1 MYSLLLLA
9 VILAVVYIFY
19 KFVISPMR
27 DHFQQEKIDLRS
39 KHTQLMAAFAEM
51 DPDPIFRFD
60 EDGKVVMANQAG
72 NELLKNDF
80 VIGKKLENFI
90 PEIKQVDIKGCI
102 REGLQLDVGAP
113 IGDKYFRFTLTGLP
127 GMGIG
132 QIYGSDI
139 TELKET
145 ENKLIDAAKKAEDSE
160 KIKSYFLAQMSHEIR
175 SPLTAVLGFNAI
187 IKEELQGQG
196 SITEDLSYAFNAV
209 EVSGKR
215 LTRTIDQLLNMA
227 QLQTNTY
234 EVRNEKFNVQ
244 DLLKNVIDEYFEE
257 SQGKGIELNF
267 ENKADDHIL
276 ESDKNAARQIFVHL
290 VDNAI
295 KYTQNGTVR
304 VLLDR
309 NKDGRLYVAVS
320 DTGIGMSED
329 YMKQIFTPFTQEV
342 MGYNRRFEGN
352 GLGLALCKKYSN
364 LINAEIKVSS
374 VKDEGSIFT
383 VQFKDK
389 ERS

>member
-209 EVSGKR
+209 EVSG
-215 LTRTIDQLLNMA
+215 IIWPS
-227 QLQTNTY
+227 
-234 EVRNEKFNVQ
+234 F
-244 DLLKNVIDEYFEE
+244 
-257 SQGKGIELNF
+257 
-267 ENKADDHIL
+267 
-276 ESDKNAARQIFVHL
+276 RQIL
-290 VDNAI
+290 T
-295 KYTQNGTVR
+295 K
-304 VLLDR
+304 
-309 NKDGRLYVAVS
+309 
-320 DTGIGMSED
+320 
-329 YMKQIFTPFTQEV
+329 
-342 MGYNRRFEGN
+342 
-352 GLGLALCKKYSN
+352 
-364 LINAEIKVSS
+364 
-374 VKDEGSIFT
+374 
-383 VQFKDK
+383 
-389 ERS
+389 